1 MLINVNRKIFN
12 ALEGKPEQLMYVNE
26 CVSYEVTEILEK
38 SLIDFKDSDGLHSE
52 TIAKNICK
60 VISKNEKIIKEIGM
74 VNYYHNE
81 MTAEQYV
88 SGYYY
93 DSGKIVI
100 VPFDWSM
107 ANENDEDWDYS
118 FSLAYIL

>member
-12 ALEGKPEQLMYVNE
+12 ALEGKREQLEYVNE
-26 CVSYEVTEILEK
+26 CVSYHVDEILEEN
-38 SLIDFKDSDGLHSE
+38 LIDFKESDGLYSE
-52 TIAKNICK
+52 KIAKNICK
-60 VISKNEKIIKEIGM
+60 VISKNEQTIKEIGM
-74 VNYYHNE
+74 VNYYNNE
-81 MTAEQYV
+81 MTVEQYI

-93 DSGKIVI
+93 TSGRIVI

-107 ANENDEDWDYS
+107 EDENDEDWDYS